1 MNGKQ
6 EIKRVYPPLKMII
19 VFEILYFIYI
29 YTLVFIKV
37 DIQKYIF
44 LFFFPR
50 NKRKNQKIYIF
61 PIRQPFWKRVYIFEH
76 VSIGIRI
83 EKQKIVR
90 RCRKE
95 AKFEIKCWQANL
107 VIVWNVIALQYALK
121 QRRLSIFLANRLC
134 TAWSIYLFIFLISK
148 SYFGRSMSKGRTIR
162 AKYKKNIRAREN

>member
-29 YTLVFIKV
+29 YIYTRFHKGWHSEI
-37 DIQKYIF
+37 YISF
-44 LFFFPR
+44 VFFFPR

-83 EKQKIVR
+83 EKHKIVR

-107 VIVWNVIALQYALK
+107 VIVRNVIALQYALK
-121 QRRLSIFLANRLC
+121 QRRLSIFLASRLC
-134 TAWSIYLFIFLISK
+134 SAWSIYLFFFFNGQILLWPLYI
-148 SYFGRSMSKGRTIR
+148 
-162 AKYKKNIRAREN
+162 